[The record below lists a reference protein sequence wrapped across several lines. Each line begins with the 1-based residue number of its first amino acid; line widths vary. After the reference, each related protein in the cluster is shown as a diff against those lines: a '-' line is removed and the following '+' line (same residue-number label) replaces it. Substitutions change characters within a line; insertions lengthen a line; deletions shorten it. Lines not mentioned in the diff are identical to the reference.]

1 MLQLPSFH
9 RHVIDKR
16 TVETLEI
23 EYYKLFVFFFNL
35 GMAAGN
41 GRVGNAKRSRGVA
54 SEDDRQ
60 IFNREDAAL
69 KSSGYGSESRVH
81 SNRVS

>member
-1 MLQLPSFH
+1 M
-9 RHVIDKR
+9 
-16 TVETLEI
+16 T
-23 EYYKLFVFFFNL
+23 KLVVFFFNL

-41 GRVGNAKRSRGVA
+41 GSVGNAERGRGFA
-54 SEDDRQ
+54 ADDDRQ

-69 KSSGYGSESRVH
+69 KSSGNGSESRVH